1 MTVNE
6 LIKELMELAENGYGE
21 AKVEIV
27 PSDVY
32 SSGIDSIVE
41 EEVKVNKNGD
51 KKKKVLLYQE

>member
-6 LIKELMELAENGYGE
+6 LLKELKEIAAKGYGE

-41 EEVKVNKNGD
+41 EEVKVNKKGD
-51 KKKKVLLYQE
+51 KEKKVLLYQE